1 MGPPEIL
8 AENRENQE
16 VQLESKNVY
25 RLREI
30 FNSVMLRTNNYEKAR
45 RVVARILAAYK
56 KLIPVGEQQLNVEAS
71 EQNVAY
77 TNPHQELRLDELP
90 WAQATTPTRSLPPT
104 RRPARAG
111 GQCRAGLSSRL
122 ASLAIM
128 LCLIPCHSPCAN
140 PELIKKYEMEFLKD
154 VVDPRYPFGP
164 LSVLPQNEA
173 KYEKVSLGKASDN
186 HVLPKNV
193 DARGYHSSPLSVEPR
208 VPPGPLNVDARGYHS
223 SPLSTPSQQRAPGG
237 DRGPQYPLLVV
248 RAGAQPPG
256 GGGRPPVSLHAHL
269 HQHKTKDL
277 PQCEIK
283 SKDLSLDEHKKK
295 GLPQREVKSESLS
308 LSEPEYKKDSQNVNK
323 FKRISQSKM
332 SMTEALS
339 GVLNVMKGKLSD
351 LVYPGSSSISPRSV
365 NKSMTTDDLPLFFK
379 GRKRGKSTFVHRLL
393 TDLKFKTAMKKSL
406 FHFELLK

>member
-164 LSVLPQNEA
+164 LSVLHQNKA
-173 KYEKVSLGKASDN
+173 KYEKVSLDERSDKK
-186 HVLPKNV
+186 VLPKDVVAPRIPPGPLSV

-208 VPPGPLNVDARGYHS
+208 IPSGPLV
-223 SPLSTPSQQRAPGG
+223 Q
-237 DRGPQYPLLVV
+237 
-248 RAGAQPPG
+248 
-256 GGGRPPVSLHAHL
+256 
-269 HQHKTKDL
+269 
-277 PQCEIK
+277 
-283 SKDLSLDEHKKK
+283 
-295 GLPQREVKSESLS
+295 
-308 LSEPEYKKDSQNVNK
+308 
-323 FKRISQSKM
+323 
-332 SMTEALS
+332 
-339 GVLNVMKGKLSD
+339 
-351 LVYPGSSSISPRSV
+351 
-365 NKSMTTDDLPLFFK
+365 
-379 GRKRGKSTFVHRLL
+379 
-393 TDLKFKTAMKKSL
+393 
-406 FHFELLK
+406 